1 MLRSKTTSTNL
12 KKSKKSNTNNMMNNK
27 TIWVKSVWTLMVLTL
42 FFAFPIVSLAQKGAP
57 KLSPAEFDSK
67 ACKGKK
73 AVILDIRTPEEIAE
87 GHIEGAT
94 FINWTGGNF
103 EEEASKLNKKK
114 TYYVYCRSAKRTI
127 PATEKMKELGFK
139 KIYML
144 EGGLNNW
151 AESGKPVARPE
162 KQ

>member
-1 MLRSKTTSTNL
+1 MNSKTT
-12 KKSKKSNTNNMMNNK
+12 
-27 TIWVKSVWTLMVLTL
+27 WGKSVCTLMVLTL
-42 FFAFPIVSLAQKGAP
+42 FFAFPKISTAQEGAP
-57 KLSPAEFDSK
+57 KLSPAEFDIQ
-67 ACKGKK
+67 AYKGKK

-103 EEEASKLNKKK
+103 EEEVSKLNRKK

-127 PATEKMKELGFK
+127 PATEKMMGLGFK

-151 AESGKPVARPE
+151 VESGKPVTKPE
-162 KQ
+162 KK